1 VLILFILYLQW
12 YRSITLFRSVP
23 VLLKMRA
30 TTTVTMLVEK
40 SVLGQGNFG
49 VYGQGGI
56 QPLRLPYSNSVS
68 NHSTGSII

>member
-1 VLILFILYLQW
+1 
-12 YRSITLFRSVP
+12 
-23 VLLKMRA
+23 MRA